1 MNNNEHDICRKNLKS
16 DKSILEKAFRFYRDN
31 NYEKAEYFFSMAL
44 EENDCAQI
52 HYYRGKSFLN
62 MGKPL
67 AAVGCFEKAK
77 EKAAKNQDIYIDGIN
92 ALLQLNFPDKAL
104 KWIDEAMQL
113 KTNSEKLFA
122 LKGSALLQKKDY
134 LQAVNYFSLAIK
146 SGVVSAVVFSELA
159 SSYFLLKDYKNAQI
173 CFNFAHRI
181 AGDCDQLQSDCNRL
195 HYSSITN
202 SHGNFEI
209 TQQYCEA
216 LSFKELGQYKKALA
230 VLNKIPDMY
239 KSDIFAEILYLQGL
253 CFYHLGKPDKAL
265 FYINASIGENPKI
278 SYSYRTKA
286 TILKRMNLA
295 KQSADCSEKARQV
308 DNENEKNELMM
319 QQVIQEQADK
329 LQKEMENY
337 ENKTAFYNEKLKEN
351 PNNAALY
358 AKKAEVLIELQQ
370 YHETISCCNNAL
382 RINPNEKNAIRSKS
396 RALFALG
403 RYKEALN
410 CLNQS
415 D

>member
-1 MNNNEHDICRKNLKS
+1 
-16 DKSILEKAFRFYRDN
+16 
-31 NYEKAEYFFSMAL
+31 
-44 EENDCAQI
+44 
-52 HYYRGKSFLN
+52 
-62 MGKPL
+62 
-67 AAVGCFEKAK
+67 
-77 EKAAKNQDIYIDGIN
+77 
-92 ALLQLNFPDKAL
+92 
-104 KWIDEAMQL
+104 
-113 KTNSEKLFA
+113 
-122 LKGSALLQKKDY
+122 
-134 LQAVNYFSLAIK
+134 
-146 SGVVSAVVFSELA
+146 
-159 SSYFLLKDYKNAQI
+159 
-173 CFNFAHRI
+173 
-181 AGDCDQLQSDCNRL
+181 
-195 HYSSITN
+195 
-202 SHGNFEI
+202 
-209 TQQYCEA
+209 
-216 LSFKELGQYKKALA
+216 
-230 VLNKIPDMY
+230 
-239 KSDIFAEILYLQGL
+239 
-253 CFYHLGKPDKAL
+253 
-265 FYINASIGENPKI
+265 
-278 SYSYRTKA
+278 
-286 TILKRMNLA
+286 MNLA